1 MWLLKE
7 TTTRDEKTHENQSLQ
22 KFTRNGNLQQKKIYH
37 LWKITTRVKIQPMGN
52 YNKKFLLPTEI
63 YNQLKMSIK
72 PIKITNCE
80 KSQHMAMKTKL
91 ALPND

>member
-1 MWLLKE
+1 
-7 TTTRDEKTHENQSLQ
+7 
-22 KFTRNGNLQQKKIYH
+22 
-37 LWKITTRVKIQPMGN
+37 MGN

-91 ALPND
+91 TLPND